1 VSLPLAVPVELGR
14 EAARDAAREE
24 LSRQVYQQARPGLAQ
39 RALQWLYEHVLELLD
54 NVGSASPGG
63 FAGVIAIVLLIVAAI
78 VAVRLRVGPFGKA
91 RRTEDALFV
100 GGPRSAAEYRRA
112 ADAHAAAGE
121 SADAVRER
129 LRAVIRSLE
138 ERALLDPRPGR
149 TADEAALEAGA
160 ALPECAASLR
170 AAARVFYEIWYGG
183 RAASAASD
191 QVLRDL
197 DEQVRTSRSVLS
209 AGHR

>member
-1 VSLPLAVPVELGR
+1 VILPLSVPVDLGR

-24 LSRQVYQQARPGLAQ
+24 LSRQVYQEARPGLAQ
-39 RALQWLYEHVLELLD
+39 RALQWLYEHVVDLLD
-54 NVGSASPGG
+54 NVGNASPGG

-78 VAVRLRVGPFGKA
+78 VAVRLKVGPFGKS
-91 RRTEDALFV
+91 RRTEDPLFV
-100 GGPRSAAEYRRA
+100 GGPRSADEHRRA

-121 SADAVRER
+121 WAEAVRER

-149 TADEAALEAGA
+149 TADEAAVEAGA

-170 AAARVFYEIWYGG
+170 GGARVFDEIWYGG
-183 RAASAASD
+183 RSASAASD
-191 QVLRDL
+191 QVVRDL

-209 AGHR
+209 AGPR